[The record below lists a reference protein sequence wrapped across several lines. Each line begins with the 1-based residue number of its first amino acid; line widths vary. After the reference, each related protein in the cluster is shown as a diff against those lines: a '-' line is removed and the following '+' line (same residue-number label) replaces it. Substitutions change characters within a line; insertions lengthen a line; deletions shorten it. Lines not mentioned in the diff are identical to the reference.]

1 VGAGTGELMMDLV
14 KPKRSFSRLTVIG
27 TLVPSWAAI
36 GWSIWHSVAMAQVV
50 VPLMVVLIASVIGV
64 YQGVGHFDLRS
75 QLSAGAKPPRAPR
88 APKVEAG

>member
-1 VGAGTGELMMDLV
+1 MDLL
-14 KPKRSFSRLTVIG
+14 KPKRTFSRRTVIC
-27 TLVPSWAAI
+27 TLVPAWTAI

-75 QLSAGAKPPRAPR
+75 QLVAGARPSRQPRGAQP
-88 APKVEAG
+88 

>member
-1 VGAGTGELMMDLV
+1 MELF
-14 KPKRSFSRLTVIG
+14 KPKRSFSRRTVVG
-27 TLVPSWAAI
+27 TLLPAWSAV

-75 QLSAGAKPPRAPR
+75 QLAAGAKPQRRQAEPRP
-88 APKVEAG
+88 

>member
-1 VGAGTGELMMDLV
+1 MELF
-14 KPKRSFSRLTVIG
+14 KPKRSFSRRTVVC
-27 TLVPSWAAI
+27 TLLPAWSAV

-75 QLSAGAKPPRAPR
+75 QIAAGARPPRRQAEQRP
-88 APKVEAG
+88 